1 VIFVLNVS
9 TNLHYKDG
17 NVDIVSMTLGAYLNF
32 SNGKQLDTKADYI
45 QVAEAEVV
53 ETEAEKFERL
63 AAECDLQTSIAMMA
77 RKDDPLLDYEK
88 ACGEYYKFRD
98 EYRARNKNKL

>member
-1 VIFVLNVS
+1 
-9 TNLHYKDG
+9 
-17 NVDIVSMTLGAYLNF
+17 
-32 SNGKQLDTKADYI
+32 
-45 QVAEAEVV
+45 
-53 ETEAEKFERL
+53 
-63 AAECDLQTSIAMMA
+63 LQTSIAMMA